1 MNPMENNELGIKK
14 YLLIDD
20 DDIFNFLHS
29 EVIKQ
34 VDESSEITIY
44 NSSLDALEYIKDL
57 IDNQIQ
63 LPNYIF
69 VDIRMPEMNGFELMD
84 ELIKF
89 PLELFKNTKIYFV
102 TSSLDDRDNIKSL
115 DYPIIKGFIEKT
127 ITAELLKDL

>member
-1 MNPMENNELGIKK
+1 MNLMENNELGIKK